1 MDLVKRLKS
10 ICLDTVAADTLNA
23 IFQNW
28 AALNPQLTTILNWT
42 SHAPHPCNISN
53 TFNFETLG
61 LKYEGA
67 WSGVGR
73 VIEVGLHLSKWFGVF
88 LKVQQTSFRASCT
101 RLSPPFKSS
110 DPWHIESFINALDSL
125 T

>member
-67 WSGVGR
+67 WSGVGCAA
-73 VIEVGLHLSKWFGVF
+73 VLTVLNATGSYYSVS
-88 LKVQQTSFRASCT
+88 VAS
-101 RLSPPFKSS
+101 LQ
-110 DPWHIESFINALDSL
+110 
-125 T
+125 